1 MNKSESKYFHTA
13 LLMDEALVKLLAVK
27 DFEYITVK
35 EICEAAGVN
44 RSTFYLHYETLAD
57 LLSETMEQTMNQFLE
72 MFPAAPDD
80 FISRIIDA
88 PLDELILINSEYLYP
103 YLTFV
108 KNHKSLFAAAYK
120 NPACLQIRQQFE
132 GISKYILTP
141 ILDRFHIR
149 QEEQVYWI
157 SFYIQGCIAV
167 VQEWI
172 NRNCEDSVESIER
185 ILVECIRPKTGKA

>member
-88 PLDELILINSEYLYP
+88 PLDELILINSEYLHP

-172 NRNCEDSVESIER
+172 NRNCEDSIESIER